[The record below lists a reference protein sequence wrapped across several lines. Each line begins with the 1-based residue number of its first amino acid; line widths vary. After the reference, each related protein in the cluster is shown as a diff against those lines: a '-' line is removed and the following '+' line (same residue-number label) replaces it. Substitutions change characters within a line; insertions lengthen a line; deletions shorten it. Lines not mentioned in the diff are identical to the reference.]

1 MPIDLPAIDYAN
13 AFRVLFRY
21 GNGAVEYIPRYLGY
35 PGCKLRTD
43 CCRLHGSVFACVAV
57 CREITLIQCLF
68 PFMFQIETLAGEF
81 FPDGITSESFQEGTQ
96 FPVTNDKPESGP
108 FL

>member
-1 MPIDLPAIDYAN
+1 M
-13 AFRVLFRY
+13 
-21 GNGAVEYIPRYLGY
+21 EYIPRYLGY
-35 PGCKLRTD
+35 PGCKLSTD
-43 CCRLHGSVFACVAV
+43 GCRSHGSVFFFMAV

-68 PFMFQIETLAGEF
+68 PLIFQIEALAGEF
-81 FPDGITSESFQEGTQ
+81 FPDGITSESFQEGAQ